1 LGDNRCRVEGVTFW
15 AGIDF
20 VWNKDCESHT
30 FNLTADSLIFLFECT
45 PPTNRFGLLQLP
57 LDLNVNLCVRV
68 RRTKLLIVVLFK
80 TKSEFSLVLLSIHAE
95 N

>member
-57 LDLNVNLCVRV
+57 LDLNVNLCVR
-68 RRTKLLIVVLFK
+68 RTRLFIVVLFK